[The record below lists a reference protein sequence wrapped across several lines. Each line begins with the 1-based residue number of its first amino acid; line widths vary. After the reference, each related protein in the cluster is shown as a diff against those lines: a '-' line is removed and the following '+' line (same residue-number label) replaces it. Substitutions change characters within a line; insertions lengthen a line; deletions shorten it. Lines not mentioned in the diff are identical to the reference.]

1 MLPKMT
7 EQIILSDFDFRW
19 DEGKI
24 LVRLGSRNGLR
35 SAAPSLL
42 ALLKDTESR
51 LPALLGPKG
60 AYTIIRH
67 EETNGNRIF
76 DKAVMVALGVATIG
90 PALEAEI
97 ETAFKEDDM
106 LKGLILDAF
115 GTDAII
121 QVFKQAER
129 RIVEE
134 ALRRGLWP
142 SKRFSPGYRG
152 WPLEEQKFLFQ
163 KVDAAAIGVRLNDSC
178 MMIPRKSNSFRINF
192 YADRSLTTRRL
203 PPSI

>member
-1 MLPKMT
+1 MLPKMA
-7 EQIILSDFDFRW
+7 EQIILADFDFRW
-19 DEGKI
+19 DEGKV

-51 LPALLGPKG
+51 LPALLAPKA

-76 DKAVMVALGVATIG
+76 DKAVMVALGVVTIG

-97 ETAFKEDDM
+97 ETAFKEGDM

-115 GTDAII
+115 GTDAIV

-163 KVDAAAIGVRLNDSC
+163 KVDAASIGVRLNDSC

-192 YADRSLTTRRL
+192 YADRSFTTRRL

>member
-1 MLPKMT
+1 MLPKMA
-7 EQIILSDFDFRW
+7 EQIILADFDFRW
-19 DEGKI
+19 DEGKV

-51 LPALLGPKG
+51 LPALLAPKG

-76 DKAVMVALGVATIG
+76 DKAVMVALGVVTIG

-97 ETAFKEDDM
+97 ETAFKEGDM

-115 GTDAII
+115 GTDAIV

-134 ALRRGLWP
+134 ALHRGLWP

-163 KVDAAAIGVRLNDSC
+163 EVDAGSIGVRLNDSC

>member
-1 MLPKMT
+1 MT
-7 EQIILSDFDFRW
+7 EQIILADFDFRW
-19 DEGKI
+19 DEGKV

-51 LPALLGPKG
+51 LPALLAPKA

-76 DKAVMVALGVATIG
+76 DKAVMVALGVVTIG

-97 ETAFKEDDM
+97 ETAFKEGDM

-115 GTDAII
+115 GTDAIV

-163 KVDAAAIGVRLNDSC
+163 KVDAASIGVRLNDFC

-192 YADRSLTTRRL
+192 YADRNLTTRRL
-203 PPSI
+203 PASI

>member
-152 WPLEEQKFLFQ
+152 WALEEQKFLFQ